1 MTPSIWLGSQY
12 RASDPD
18 FSTMPRG
25 AFVIADGYLPKR
37 KSAGRMRC
45 AIVAWRSAEEARW
58 STTAWVR
65 HRDTPCKAASM
76 KRQHCLGYA
85 DSIAN
90 ENHFQL
96 LCLEELLEEMDFFLV
111 G

>member
-1 MTPSIWLGSQY
+1 
-12 RASDPD
+12 
-18 FSTMPRG
+18 
-25 AFVIADGYLPKR
+25 
-37 KSAGRMRC
+37 
-45 AIVAWRSAEEARW
+45 
-58 STTAWVR
+58 
-65 HRDTPCKAASM
+65 M